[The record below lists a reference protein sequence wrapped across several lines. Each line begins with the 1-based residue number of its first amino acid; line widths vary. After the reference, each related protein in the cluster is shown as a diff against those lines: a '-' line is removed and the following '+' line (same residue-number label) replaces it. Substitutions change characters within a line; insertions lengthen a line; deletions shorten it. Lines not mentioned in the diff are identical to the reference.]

1 MSNEMNL
8 NEYLI
13 KLRNDMGVTQKN
25 GADYLGVDV
34 STYAHYESGR
44 RTPNYEKLQ
53 RIAEYYNLDDEL
65 IGTGHDISTN
75 YIEALMKNMNLSIE
89 EAMDAMDI
97 FGEKR
102 ARLELYYKTIGFIKD
117 NKVGNITKKN
127 KYYLFKKIC
136 NCPGV
141 DIRRVFPTKQK
152 VAKKINESF
161 KNDKRIACIILF
173 GSSVTIRCNS
183 GSDLDL
189 MVRLSDK
196 QNSNENKNEIS
207 EKIQELTDWNADII
221 WYDRIDKSDRIYKN
235 ILKGVQ
241 IV

>member
-25 GADYLGVDV
+25 VADYLGVDV

-44 RTPNYEKLQ
+44 RTPNFEKLQ
-53 RIAEYYNLDDEL
+53 RLAEYYSLDDEL
-65 IGTGHDISTN
+65 LGMGHDVSVD
-75 YIEALMKNMNLSIE
+75 YIDALMRNMNLSSE
-89 EAMDAMDI
+89 EAMDAMGIAGD
-97 FGEKR
+97 R
-102 ARLELYYKTIGFIKD
+102 RTRLELYYKAIGLVKD
-117 NKVGNITKKN
+117 NKVNNIKHINKN
-127 KYYLFKKIC
+127 YLFKMIC
-136 NCPGV
+136 DCPGV

-152 VAKKINESF
+152 VVKKINENF

-173 GSSVTIRCNS
+173 GSSVTFRCNQN
-183 GSDLDL
+183 SDLDL
-189 MVRLSDK
+189 MVRLNNK
-196 QNSNENKNEIS
+196 QDSNEIKNEIS
-207 EKIQELTDWNADII
+207 EKIQELYDWNSDII
-221 WYDRIDKSDRIYKN
+221 WYDRIEKSDRIYQN